1 MVKLPKQTNKKT
13 ENTTDTKFIV
23 VITVKLLVISMITAL
38 LLSCVNALTVN
49 KIAENAE
56 REKAEAISSIFPEAE
71 SNTPLEN
78 VLFEGMS
85 AVYKVHA
92 GENILGYVAEVNPLG
107 FGGEMTVMVGVCTD
121 GTVAGVKLISHSE
134 TPGLGSRVEDANY
147 LGQYVGK
154 DKSTLKP
161 KVDID
166 IITGSTVSSN
176 AILDAVNNAVSIH
189 KMIFPGSLMGGTK

>member
-1 MVKLPKQTNKKT
+1 MQTNKIT
-13 ENTTDTKFIV
+13 ENTADRKFIA

-49 KIAENAE
+49 RIAENAE

-71 SNTPLEN
+71 SNTPIEG

-85 AVYKVHA
+85 AVYNVHA
-92 GENILGYVAEVNPLG
+92 GDGILGYVAEVNPLG
-107 FGGEMTVMVGVCTD
+107 FGGEITVMVGVCTD

-134 TPGLGSRVEDANY
+134 TPGLGSRVEDAGY
-147 LGQYVGK
+147 LSQYIGK
-154 DKSTLKP
+154 NNSSLKP

-166 IITGSTVSSN
+166 IITGSTISSN
-176 AILDAVNNAVSIH
+176 AILDAVENALSIH
-189 KMIFPGSLMGGTK
+189 KMIFPGSLNGGAK